1 MNSRKLSGIV
11 ALVTVVGMFAAA
23 RLAFASSADYYLV
36 IKGEKQGQF
45 KGEGVDATS
54 GRIPASQ
61 FSYIGSQSSGS
72 GAGKA
77 TAQTVTTARE
87 ASSGMAT
94 GREAQTGK
102 ATGNVAAPRDV
113 ATGQMSGKRQH
124 SDITI
129 VKYVGDSSPM
139 FAKAMTTGEIL
150 TSVDISF
157 FHGTG
162 TNPEVYKTVHMTNVM
177 ITAIKPMPG
186 SGGDRPTESITFS
199 VEPQNIVAKD
209 KNGKTSAMDDWMQ
222 AK

>member
-1 MNSRKLSGIV
+1 MNSRKLSGII
-11 ALVTVVGMFAAA
+11 ALVAVVGMFATA
-23 RLAFASSADYYLV
+23 RLAFASAADYYLE
-36 IKGEKQGQF
+36 IKGEKQGVF
-45 KGEGVDATS
+45 KGEGNGGLT

-61 FSYIGSQSSGS
+61 FSYIGSQSSGA

-102 ATGNVAAPRDV
+102 ATGNAAAPRDV

-129 VKYVGDSSPM
+129 VKYVGESSPM
-139 FAKAMTTGEIL
+139 FAKAMSTGEIL

-157 FHGTG
+157 FHGTADK
-162 TNPEVYKTVHMTNVM
+162 PEVYKTVHMTNVM
-177 ITAIKPMPG
+177 ISSIKPMSG
-186 SGGDRPTESITFS
+186 SGGEKPMESITFAG
-199 VEPQNIVAKD
+199 EPQNIVAKD
-209 KNGKTSAMDDWMQ
+209 KAGNKTAMDDWMQ